1 MFLENKNTDGDVVF
15 SVDEMWLEYLLFLKK
30 LSVKARNKAVEDKS
44 SRVLKEHFS
53 AVKEVG
59 VQTLYNN

>member
-1 MFLENKNTDGDVVF
+1 
-15 SVDEMWLEYLLFLKK
+15 MWLEYLLFMKK
-30 LSVKARNKAVEDKS
+30 LSVKARNKAVEEKS

-59 VQTLYNN
+59 VQELTQIDYHCHRYYMYYHP